1 MKIISVIFFLF
12 FFSTFFAQ
20 EVDHVKLVKEE
31 VEVFQGVLKET
42 ENWYVFR
49 DSNNYY
55 YLSNLNSSVEE
66 VYAWFSRFKDS
77 QNIYKQ
83 LKLLEVLGQKELVF
97 FKENQ
102 PEERLSF
109 YLNLSEVDVVI
120 LTSISDGE
128 VFRFEKIDP

>member
-1 MKIISVIFFLF
+1 MIQVEDSDMSRVCDLTGKRR
-12 FFSTFFAQ
+12 
-20 EVDHVKLVKEE
+20 LVGNK
-31 VEVFQGVLKET
+31 VSHANNKTKMTQKPNLQTKRVFDPVTGET
-42 ENWYVFR
+42 V
-49 DSNNYY
+49 
-55 YLSNLNSSVEE
+55 SVED

-83 LKLLEVLGQKELVF
+83 LNLLEVLGQKELVF

>member
-42 ENWYVFR
+42 ENWYIFR

-55 YLSNLNSSVEE
+55 YLSNLNSSVED

-77 QNIYKQ
+77 QNIYRQ
-83 LKLLEVLGQKELVF
+83 LNLLEVLGQKELVF

-120 LTSISDGE
+120 LTLISDGE

>member
-1 MKIISVIFFLF
+1 MRIISTVIFLF
-12 FFSTFFAQ
+12 FFKLVSAQ

-49 DSNNYY
+49 DTNNYY
-55 YLSNLNSSVEE
+55 YLSNLSSSVED

-83 LKLLEVLGQKELVF
+83 LNLLEALGQKELVF
-97 FKENQ
+97 YKENQ

-120 LTSISDGE
+120 LTLISDGE
-128 VFRFEKIDP
+128 VFRFEKIYP

>member
-12 FFSTFFAQ
+12 FFNAFFAQ

-42 ENWYVFR
+42 ENWYIFR

-55 YLSNLNSSVEE
+55 YLSNLNSSVED

-77 QNIYKQ
+77 QNIYRQ
-83 LKLLEVLGQKELVF
+83 LNLLEVLGQKELVF

-120 LTSISDGE
+120 LTLISDGE

>member
-1 MKIISVIFFLF
+1 MRIISTIIFLF
-12 FFSTFFAQ
+12 FFELVYAQ

-49 DSNNYY
+49 DTNNYY
-55 YLSNLNSSVEE
+55 YLSNLNSSVED

-83 LKLLEVLGQKELVF
+83 LNLLEALGQKELVF
-97 FKENQ
+97 YKENQ
-102 PEERLSF
+102 PEDRLSF
-109 YLNLSEVDVVI
+109 YLNLSELDVVI
-120 LTSISDGE
+120 LTLISDGE